1 MCSINAP
8 CHTIL
13 HPVFPDKS
21 ADNIQIAHYGDP
33 SKCCLEL
40 EKSLTA
46 VLLISISATNMNSL
60 TLVSASSLALVGC
73 TAPSSSATVPVNGV
87 SSATSYYSTSDV
99 GVEQSLAQSSA
110 VIPTPFA
117 ASLGI
122 SSGPSIAPTSISS
135 DLTPLSNQIWA
146 SVAST
151 VPSQVISGSEQSAAS
166 PNQGNC
172 EGTSNV
178 CTGDVTHWDGGK
190 SLSRTAA
197 CPDDHRGLGACG
209 WNVDTSSQ
217 MGVALPFA
225 FMGPQSNTNP
235 YCGRSLALL
244 DPSTGITQQGIVG
257 DKCNGCVDRA
267 VDLTD
272 VLFHALVPTG
282 DGRVHG
288 IEWWFID

>member
-1 MCSINAP
+1 MLQ
-8 CHTIL
+8 T
-13 HPVFPDKS
+13 VFPHKS
-21 ADNIQIAHYGDP
+21 TDDIQIVHYGDP
-33 SKCCLEL
+33 SKCCLDL
-40 EKSLTA
+40 EESQKAFSLT
-46 VLLISISATNMNSL
+46 SISATNMDSL
-60 TLVSASSLALVGC
+60 TLISASSLALVGC
-73 TAPSSSATVPVNGV
+73 AAPVSSATVPVNGV
-87 SSATSYYSTSDV
+87 SSATSYYSSPEA
-99 GVEQSLAQSSA
+99 GVEQSLVQSST

-122 SSGPSIAPTSISS
+122 SSVPSIAPTSIAS

-151 VPSQVISGSEQSAAS
+151 VPSQVISGSETSAAS
-166 PNQGNC
+166 PDQGNC
-172 EGTSNV
+172 EGTSNA

-190 SLSRTAA
+190 SLSRLAA
-197 CPDDHRGLGACG
+197 CPHDHRGLGACG

-217 MGVALPFA
+217 IEVALPSA

-235 YCGRSLALL
+235 YCGRALALL

-257 DKCNGCVDRA
+257 DKCTGCVDRA

-272 VLFHALVPTG
+272 ALFQALVPTG